1 MATIV
6 SYNIN
11 GIRSVLR
18 KDFGKW
24 LARCNPDIICLQ
36 EIKANEEQFNK
47 EIFENLGYT
56 CYVNSAQKAGYS
68 GVAILS
74 KIKPKKVEYG
84 CGNYQI
90 DIEGRLVRVD
100 FKNYSVLSVYFPS
113 GSSGEIRQEFKFM
126 FLDFFQNYI
135 NELKQSIPNLIICGD
150 FNICHKEIDIHNPK
164 RNKNT
169 SGFLIEERNWVTNF
183 LNSGFID
190 SFRFF
195 HEDGDKYTW
204 WSYRARARQKN
215 LGWRIDYNMVSQ
227 SLEKYILDARILTD
241 VVHSDHCPISL
252 KIKS

>member
-1 MATIV
+1 MDTIV

-18 KDFGKW
+18 KDFDKW
-24 LARCNPDIICLQ
+24 LGMYSPDIICLQ

-56 CYVNSAQKAGYS
+56 CYVNSAKKAGYS

-74 KIKPKKVEYG
+74 KVKPKKVEYG

-90 DIEGRLVRVD
+90 DMEGRLIRVD

-113 GSSGEIRQEFKFM
+113 GSSGEKRQEFKFM

-135 NELKQSIPNLIICGD
+135 NKLKQIIPNLIICGD

-190 SFRFF
+190 SFRLF
-195 HEDGDKYTW
+195 HSDGDKYTW
-204 WSYRARARQKN
+204 WSYRTRARQKN
-215 LGWRIDYNMVSQ
+215 LGWRIDYNMVSN
-227 SLEKYILDARILTD
+227 SLEKYILDARILSD

>member
-18 KDFGKW
+18 KDFDKW
-24 LARCNPDIICLQ
+24 LAMYNPDIICLQ
-36 EIKANEEQFNK
+36 EIKANKEQFNK

-90 DIEGRLVRVD
+90 DIEGRLVRLD
-100 FKNYSVLSVYFPS
+100 FKNYSVLSAYFPS
-113 GSSGEIRQEFKFM
+113 GSSGEKRQEFKFM

-195 HEDGDKYTW
+195 NSDGNKYTW

>member
-1 MATIV
+1 MTTIV

-18 KDFGKW
+18 KDFDKW
-24 LARCNPDIICLQ
+24 LAIYNPDIICLQ
-36 EIKANEEQFNK
+36 EIKANEEQFSK
-47 EIFENLGYT
+47 EIFENIGYT

-90 DIEGRLVRVD
+90 DLEGRLVRVD

-113 GSSGEIRQEFKFM
+113 GSSGEKRQEFKFM

-190 SFRFF
+190 SYRFF
-195 HEDGDKYTW
+195 NSDGDKYTW

-227 SLEKYILDARILTD
+227 SLEKYILDARILSD

>member
-1 MATIV
+1 MTTIV

-18 KDFGKW
+18 KDFDKW
-24 LARCNPDIICLQ
+24 LAIYNPDIICLQ
-36 EIKANEEQFNK
+36 EIKANEEQFSK
-47 EIFENLGYT
+47 EIFENIGYT

-113 GSSGEIRQEFKFM
+113 GSSGEKRQEFKFM

-227 SLEKYILDARILTD
+227 SLEKYILDARVLTD

>member
-18 KDFGKW
+18 KDFDKW
-24 LARCNPDIICLQ
+24 LAIYNPDIICLQ
-36 EIKANEEQFNK
+36 EIKANKEQFNK

-100 FKNYSVLSVYFPS
+100 FKNYSVLSAYFPS
-113 GSSGEIRQEFKFM
+113 GSSGDKRQEFKFM

-195 HEDGDKYTW
+195 NSDGNKYTW

-227 SLEKYILDARILTD
+227 SLEKYILDARILSD

>member
-18 KDFGKW
+18 KDFDKW
-24 LARCNPDIICLQ
+24 LAMYNPDIICLQ
-36 EIKANEEQFNK
+36 EIKANKEQFNK

-90 DIEGRLVRVD
+90 DIEGRLVRLD
-100 FKNYSVLSVYFPS
+100 FKNYSVLSAYFPS
-113 GSSGEIRQEFKFM
+113 GSSGEKRQEFKFM

>member
-1 MATIV
+1 MTTIV

-18 KDFGKW
+18 KDFDKW
-24 LARCNPDIICLQ
+24 LAKYNPDIICLQ

-56 CYVNSAQKAGYS
+56 CYVNSAEKAGYS

-74 KIKPKKVEYG
+74 KVKPKKVEYG
-84 CGNYQI
+84 CGDYQI
-90 DIEGRLVRVD
+90 DMEGRLIRVD

-113 GSSGEIRQEFKFM
+113 GSSGEKRQEFKFM
-126 FLDFFQNYI
+126 FLDFFQTYI
-135 NELKQSIPNLIICGD
+135 NKLKQSIPNLIICGD

-227 SLEKYILDARILTD
+227 SLEKYILDARVLTD

>member
-18 KDFGKW
+18 KDFDKW
-24 LARCNPDIICLQ
+24 LARYNPDIICLQ

-113 GSSGEIRQEFKFM
+113 GSSGEKRQEFKFM

-227 SLEKYILDARILTD
+227 SLEKYILDARILAD

-252 KIKS
+252 RIKS

>member
-18 KDFGKW
+18 KDFDKW
-24 LARCNPDIICLQ
+24 LAIYNPDIICLQ
-36 EIKANEEQFNK
+36 EIKANKEQFNK

-227 SLEKYILDARILTD
+227 SLEKYILDARILSD

>member
-1 MATIV
+1 MTTIV

-18 KDFGKW
+18 KDFDKW
-24 LARCNPDIICLQ
+24 LAMYSPDIICLQ
-36 EIKANEEQFNK
+36 EIKANKEQFNK
-47 EIFENLGYT
+47 EIFENLGYK

-90 DIEGRLVRVD
+90 DLEGRLVRVD

-113 GSSGEIRQEFKFM
+113 GSSGEKRQEFKFM

-195 HEDGDKYTW
+195 NSDGNKYTW

>member
-18 KDFGKW
+18 KDFDKW
-24 LARCNPDIICLQ
+24 LAMYNPDIICLQ
-36 EIKANEEQFNK
+36 EIKANKEQFNK

-90 DIEGRLVRVD
+90 DIEGRLVRLD

-113 GSSGEIRQEFKFM
+113 GSSGEKRQEFKFM

>member
-1 MATIV
+1 MTTIV

-18 KDFGKW
+18 KDFDKW
-24 LARCNPDIICLQ
+24 LAIYNPDIICLQ
-36 EIKANEEQFNK
+36 EIKANEEQFSK
-47 EIFENLGYT
+47 EIFENIGYT

-90 DIEGRLVRVD
+90 DLEGRLVRVD

-113 GSSGEIRQEFKFM
+113 GSSGEKRQEFKFM

>member
-18 KDFGKW
+18 KDFDKW

-113 GSSGEIRQEFKFM
+113 GSSGEKRQEFKFM

-227 SLEKYILDARILTD
+227 SMEKYILDARILTD

>member
-1 MATIV
+1 MDTIV

-18 KDFGKW
+18 KDFDKW
-24 LARCNPDIICLQ
+24 LAMYSPDIICLQ
-36 EIKANEEQFNK
+36 EIKANEVQFNK

-56 CYVNSAQKAGYS
+56 CYVNSAKKAGYS

-84 CGNYQI
+84 CGNYHI
-90 DIEGRLVRVD
+90 DMEGRLIRAD
-100 FKNYSVLSVYFPS
+100 FNNYSVLSVYFPS
-113 GSSGEIRQEFKFM
+113 GSSGEKRQDFKFM

-135 NELKQSIPNLIICGD
+135 NKLKQSIPNLIICGD

-195 HEDGDKYTW
+195 HSDGDKYTW

-215 LGWRIDYNMVSQ
+215 LGWRIDYNMVSK
-227 SLEKYILDARILTD
+227 SLEKHILDSRILSD

>member
-18 KDFGKW
+18 KDFDKW

-195 HEDGDKYTW
+195 NSDGNKYTW

>member
-90 DIEGRLVRVD
+90 DIEGRLVRLD
-100 FKNYSVLSVYFPS
+100 FKNYSVLSAYFPS
-113 GSSGEIRQEFKFM
+113 GSSGEKRQEFKFM

-195 HEDGDKYTW
+195 NSDGNKYTW

>member
-1 MATIV
+1 MTTIV

-18 KDFGKW
+18 KDFDKW
-24 LARCNPDIICLQ
+24 LAIYNPDIICLQ
-36 EIKANEEQFNK
+36 EIKANEEQFSK
-47 EIFENLGYT
+47 EIFENIGYT

-90 DIEGRLVRVD
+90 DLEGRLVRVD

-113 GSSGEIRQEFKFM
+113 GSSGEKRQEFKFM

-195 HEDGDKYTW
+195 NSDGNKYTW

-227 SLEKYILDARILTD
+227 SLEKYILDARILSD

>member
-1 MATIV
+1 MTTIV

-18 KDFGKW
+18 KDFDKW
-24 LARCNPDIICLQ
+24 LAKYNPDIICLQ

-56 CYVNSAQKAGYS
+56 CYVNAAQKAGYS

-84 CGNYQI
+84 CGNFQI
-90 DIEGRLVRVD
+90 DMEGRLVRLD

-113 GSSGEIRQEFKFM
+113 GSSGEKRQEFKFM

-135 NELKQSIPNLIICGD
+135 NKLKQSIPNLIICGD

-195 HEDGDKYTW
+195 YSDGDKYTW

-215 LGWRIDYNMVSQ
+215 LGWRIDYNMVSK
-227 SLEKYILDARILTD
+227 SLEKHILDSRVLSD

>member
-1 MATIV
+1 MTTIV

-18 KDFGKW
+18 KDFDKW
-24 LARCNPDIICLQ
+24 LAKYNPDIICLQ

-56 CYVNSAQKAGYS
+56 CYVNAAQKAGYS

-74 KIKPKKVEYG
+74 KVKPKKVEYG

-90 DIEGRLVRVD
+90 DMEGRLVRLD

-113 GSSGEIRQEFKFM
+113 GSSGEKRQEFKFM

-135 NELKQSIPNLIICGD
+135 NKLKQSIPNLIICGD

-190 SFRFF
+190 SFRLF
-195 HEDGDKYTW
+195 HSDGDKYTW

-215 LGWRIDYNMVSQ
+215 LGWRIDYNMVSK
-227 SLEKYILDARILTD
+227 SLEKYILDAQILSD

>member
-18 KDFGKW
+18 KDFDKW
-24 LARCNPDIICLQ
+24 LARFNPDIICLQ
-36 EIKANEEQFNK
+36 EIKANKEQFNK

-90 DIEGRLVRVD
+90 DIEGRLVRLD

-113 GSSGEIRQEFKFM
+113 GSSGEKRQEFKFM

>member
-18 KDFGKW
+18 KDFDKW
-24 LARCNPDIICLQ
+24 LAMYNPDIICLQ
-36 EIKANEEQFNK
+36 EIKANKEQFNK

-90 DIEGRLVRVD
+90 DIEGRLVRLD

-113 GSSGEIRQEFKFM
+113 GSSGEKRQEFKFM

-195 HEDGDKYTW
+195 NSDGNKYTW

>member
-18 KDFGKW
+18 KDFDKW
-24 LARCNPDIICLQ
+24 LARFNPDIICLQ

-90 DIEGRLVRVD
+90 DIEGRLVRLD

-113 GSSGEIRQEFKFM
+113 GSSGEKRQEFKFM

>member
-18 KDFGKW
+18 KDFDKW
-24 LARCNPDIICLQ
+24 LAMYNPDIICLQ
-36 EIKANEEQFNK
+36 EIKANKEQFNK

-90 DIEGRLVRVD
+90 DIEGRLVRLD

-113 GSSGEIRQEFKFM
+113 GSSGEKRQEFKFM

-195 HEDGDKYTW
+195 SSDGNKYTW

>member
-18 KDFGKW
+18 RDFDKW

-90 DIEGRLVRVD
+90 DIEGRLVRLD

-113 GSSGEIRQEFKFM
+113 GSSGEKRQEFKFM

-195 HEDGDKYTW
+195 NSDGNKYTW

>member
-18 KDFGKW
+18 KDFDKW
-24 LARCNPDIICLQ
+24 LAIYNPDIICLQ
-36 EIKANEEQFNK
+36 EIKANKEQFNK
-47 EIFENLGYT
+47 EIFENLGYK

>member
-18 KDFGKW
+18 KDFDKW

-113 GSSGEIRQEFKFM
+113 GSSGEKRQEFKFM

-190 SFRFF
+190 SYRFF
-195 HEDGDKYTW
+195 NSDGDKYTW

>member
-18 KDFGKW
+18 KDFDKW
-24 LARCNPDIICLQ
+24 LARYNPDIICLQ

-113 GSSGEIRQEFKFM
+113 GSSGEKRQEFKFM

-169 SGFLIEERNWVTNF
+169 SGFLIEERNWVTNL

-215 LGWRIDYNMVSQ
+215 LGWRIDYSMVSQ
-227 SLEKYILDARILTD
+227 SLEKYILDARILAD

>member
-18 KDFGKW
+18 KDFDKW

>member
-18 KDFGKW
+18 KDFDKW

-113 GSSGEIRQEFKFM
+113 GSSGEKRQEFKFM

>member
-18 KDFGKW
+18 KDFDKW
-24 LARCNPDIICLQ
+24 LAMYSPDIICLQ
-36 EIKANEEQFNK
+36 EIKANKEQFNK
-47 EIFENLGYT
+47 EIFENLGYK

-74 KIKPKKVEYG
+74 KIKPKKVKYG

-90 DIEGRLVRVD
+90 DIEGRLVRLD

-113 GSSGEIRQEFKFM
+113 GSSGEKRQEFKFM

-195 HEDGDKYTW
+195 NSDGNKYTW

-227 SLEKYILDARILTD
+227 SLEKYILDARILSD

>member
-18 KDFGKW
+18 KDFDKW
-24 LARCNPDIICLQ
+24 LAMYNPDIICLQ
-36 EIKANEEQFNK
+36 EIKANKEQFNK

>member
-1 MATIV
+1 MTTIV

-18 KDFGKW
+18 KDFDKW
-24 LARCNPDIICLQ
+24 LAMYNPDIICLQ

-47 EIFENLGYT
+47 EIFENLGYK

-113 GSSGEIRQEFKFM
+113 GSSGEKRQEFKFM

-195 HEDGDKYTW
+195 NSDGDKYTW